1 MIIVDAVK
9 KVYETKE
16 KRGWF
21 RSEKK
26 QVEAVKRLSMELH
39 QGEIVGLLGLN
50 GAGKTTTIK
59 MISTL
64 LEPTEGSIT
73 VDGLDIISHR
83 KQIQE
88 RINMI
93 AGGERMLYMR
103 LTGRENLHYFG
114 RLYGLSDSEIKERV
128 EYLLDEVGLNEAKDT
143 PVERYSKGMKQRLQI
158 ARGLINQ
165 PNYLL
170 LDEPTLGLD
179 APIARHLRQLIRKL
193 AKEQG
198 RGILLTSHYLQEV
211 EELCDRVYVINK
223 GELILCDSPAEV
235 IRKTAGYQT
244 IQIDLTGWEDR
255 RKHQLCHLFQL
266 SEETVIADKN
276 IDDLTRL
283 QIKTPQA
290 EQMVSKL
297 LSWFIQQGLQV
308 NHFTIQKPS
317 LEDAIIMLSEGGVYS
332 ETNLENLS
340 S

>member
-1 MIIVDAVK
+1 MINVDAVR

-26 QVEAVKRLSMELH
+26 QVEAVKKLSMELH

-114 RLYGLSDSEIKERV
+114 RLYGLNDSEIKERV

-165 PNYLL
+165 PDYLL

-244 IQIDLTGWEDR
+244 IQIDVTGWEDR
-255 RKHQLCHLFQL
+255 RKHQLCHLFHL
-266 SEETVIADKN
+266 SEEAVIADKN
-276 IDDLTRL
+276 TDDLTRL

-290 EQMVSKL
+290 EQLVSKL

-308 NHFTIQKPS
+308 IHFTIQKPS
-317 LEDAIIMLSEGGVYS
+317 LEDAIIMLSEGGVRN
-332 ETNLENLS
+332 ETVLENLS